1 MACVRR
7 GSSRTRFGWLLSV
20 PFLTALTLTPPSTA
34 QAQDRMPRL
43 HAGDIPG
50 GWLSE
55 LRFGV
60 MAHDPGFLGG
70 KETGADLNGELLF
83 TTPVP
88 RAWVEGVSPRV
99 RWLLQPRPHM
109 GFLLNTAGDTSAAYL
124 GLTFT
129 APLAYDVFRPGDA
142 IRLDLFGGGSVND
155 GLRFS
160 RVPDRKSLGSNTLFR
175 VGGEIGYQITPRYSV
190 ALYLDHMSNAGLARR
205 NQGYNTVGLRFGV
218 GF

>member
-1 MACVRR
+1 MALPRHGFR
-7 GSSRTRFGWLLSV
+7 KARSGWPLCLPLLA
-20 PFLTALTLTPPSTA
+20 ALAFAPSGA

-55 LRFGV
+55 LRFGA

-70 KETGADLNGELLF
+70 KERGADLNAELLF

-88 RAWVEGVSPRV
+88 QSWVEGISPRI

-109 GFLLNTAGDTSAAYL
+109 GFLLNTSGDTSAGYV

-129 APLAYDVFRPGDA
+129 TALAYDVFRPGDA
-142 IRLDLFGGGSVND
+142 IRFDLFGGGSVND

-160 RVPDRKSLGSNTLFR
+160 RVPDRKALGSNTLFR

-190 ALYLDHMSNAGLARR
+190 ALYLDHMSNGGLAHR
-205 NQGYNTVGLRFGV
+205 NQGYNTLGLRFGV

>member
-1 MACVRR
+1 MA
-7 GSSRTRFGWLLSV
+7 LLRHDV
-20 PFLTALTLTPPSTA
+20 LTASSGWSLVLPVLAGLALAPAGA

-55 LRFGV
+55 LRFGAMV
-60 MAHDPGFLGG
+60 HDPHFLDG
-70 KETGADLNGELLF
+70 KENGADLNAELLF

-88 RAWVEGVSPRV
+88 QSWVEGISPRI

-109 GFLLNTAGDTSAAYL
+109 GFLLNTSGDTSAGYV

-129 APLAYDVFRPGDA
+129 TALAYDVFRPGDA
-142 IRLDLFGGGSVND
+142 IRFDFFGGGSVND
-155 GLRFS
+155 GLRYS
-160 RVPDRKSLGSNTLFR
+160 RVTDRKALGSNTLFR

-190 ALYLDHMSNAGLARR
+190 ALYLDHMSNGGLAHR
-205 NQGYNTVGLRFGV
+205 NQGYNTLGLRFGV

>member
-1 MACVRR
+1 MALPRHGFRKVR
-7 GSSRTRFGWLLSV
+7 SGWPLSLPLLA
-20 PFLTALTLTPPSTA
+20 ALAFAPSGA

-55 LRFGV
+55 LRFGA

-70 KETGADLNGELLF
+70 KESGADLNAEILF

-88 RAWVEGVSPRV
+88 LSWVEGISPRI

-109 GFLLNTAGDTSAAYL
+109 GFLLNTSGDTSAGYV

-129 APLAYDVFRPGDA
+129 APLAYDFFRPGDA
-142 IRLDLFGGGSVND
+142 IRFDLFGGGSVND

-160 RVPDRKSLGSNTLFR
+160 RVPDRKALGSNTLFR

-190 ALYLDHMSNAGLARR
+190 ALYLDHMSNGGLAHR
-205 NQGYNTVGLRFGV
+205 NQGYNTLGVRFGV